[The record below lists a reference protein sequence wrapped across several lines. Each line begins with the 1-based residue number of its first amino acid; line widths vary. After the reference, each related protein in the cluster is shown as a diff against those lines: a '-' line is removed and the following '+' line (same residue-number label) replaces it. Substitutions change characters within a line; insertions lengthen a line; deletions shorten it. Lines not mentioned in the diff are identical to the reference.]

1 MESKKY
7 NLGLFKPF
15 LICFLFFIDLLFNF
29 LKNINYF
36 LPNKRNLFDLLYV
49 YNYN

>member
-7 NLGLFKPF
+7 NLGLFKSF
-15 LICFLFFIDLLFNF
+15 LICFLFYYFFGVF

-36 LPNKRNLFDLLYV
+36 LSNKLNLFDLLYA